1 MMHSRRLAVR
11 LVPAA
16 LLLLTGCGGGR
27 GDITGVVTYKGEPLP
42 LGRITFLGE
51 TGQQE
56 AVSGYIIRGKY
67 TIQGCPAGPVKVGI
81 ESLEPPNPEVLKGT
95 RTLPI
100 SAAGGMKAPEL
111 PPEFKELA
119 SGPPLK
125 YVPIP
130 LKYANPETSELT
142 YEVKKGAQTQEFV
155 VYP

>member
-1 MMHSRRLAVR
+1 MRSRRCAVW

-27 GDITGVVTYKGEPLP
+27 GDVSGLVTYNGEPLP

-67 TIQGCPAGPVKVGI
+67 TIQGCPVGRVKVSI
-81 ESLEPPNPEVLKGT
+81 ESLEPPNPELLKGT
-95 RTLPI
+95 KTLPI

-119 SGPPLK
+119 SGPQLK
-125 YVPIP
+125 HVRIP
-130 LKYANPETSELT
+130 LKY
-142 YEVKKGAQTQEFV
+142 
-155 VYP
+155 